1 MARGVM
7 RRFGRGDAVRIGRM
21 RQFGL
26 GTLAC
31 AGALSL
37 VAASSGTAV
46 VLAADGIRACASK
59 RTGALRLPASG
70 AKCRRTER
78 TLRLA
83 VVGPQGP
90 AGAGGPAG
98 AQGLPGTPGAKGD
111 QGLPGKD
118 GAQGEQGIQGEQGLP
133 GTGGSIDGVAAGGD
147 LAGTYPNPTI
157 GTGKVT
163 SSHIFNG
170 TIGSVDLASALIAGP
185 AATPTLR
192 ALGTG
197 ALQAAAGN
205 DARLSDARVPTG
217 TAAGDLIGTY
227 PAPTL
232 GTAVV
237 AAPQLDVLPVAV
249 ARSSTLPFVD
259 TEVFENVS
267 MNFEDIDTT
276 GTMHSTTTN
285 NHQIVAPLRGL
296 YRITIQV
303 SWNGGNFVTAGYR
316 AIRTNPGLIASTQAM
331 VQSNSGRDVQSASGV
346 MFLEQ
351 GAAVGL
357 EGATTSPS
365 FVTGIMSMTYISPFC
380 AAPTQV
386 CAAVGAVG

>member
-1 MARGVM
+1 MGSGRARTSARARYDFLPRVPIAGGRSGRSVSRSWDHAD
-7 RRFGRGDAVRIGRM
+7 RRA
-21 RQFGL
+21 RQ
-26 GTLAC
+26 A
-31 AGALSL
+31 
-37 VAASSGTAV
+37 
-46 VLAADGIRACASK
+46 R
-59 RTGALRLPASG
+59 PA
-70 AKCRRTER
+70 
-78 TLRLA
+78 
-83 VVGPQGP
+83 GP
-90 AGAGGPAG
+90 AGT
-98 AQGLPGTPGAKGD
+98 QGLPGTPGAKGD
-111 QGLPGKD
+111 QGLPGQE

-147 LAGTYPNPTI
+147 LAGSYPNPTI
-157 GTGKVT
+157 GTGRVT
-163 SSHIFNG
+163 SSHIFDG
-170 TIGSVDLASALIAGP
+170 TIGSADLASALIAGA

-217 TAAGDLIGTY
+217 AAAGDLIGTY

-249 ARSSTLPFVD
+249 SRSSTLPFVD
-259 TEVFENVS
+259 TAVFENVG

-276 GTMHSTTTN
+276 GTMHNNTTN